1 MSSFKVCVS
10 LILLFLTSCTST
22 FERNSEETTAQSRVT
37 VDPTPTPSQSASA
50 TPSIGADRSVV
61 NFNKIDSTLMAQGS
75 KFNIQSRTESSSNC
89 RHVMQYPQVS
99 GLADTALQTELNQAL
114 RQNMI
119 EQMGV
124 TGDLLEG
131 DRCPRAS
138 LRDAQ
143 NRPRPYTWSSCKT
156 HFAANRLVSIACLTL
171 SLPGAYP
178 HPEILPVTFD
188 LKTGKIYQLAELFK
202 PDSNYP
208 VRLAISMRDAWWE
221 TIPGY
226 ISFPFSSFEADPSY
240 QVEAG
245 PYFRFYFQEQ
255 CDVAFQYHWEDAR
268 VKISSSPPEVCMV
281 IPNLGGGASRN
292 YRMPVR
298 MGALEEI
305 LDTSGALNV
314 LAERIDDR

>member
-22 FERNSEETTAQSRVT
+22 FERNSEESMAQSRVT

-50 TPSIGADRSVV
+50 TPPIGADGGIVD
-61 NFNKIDSTLMAQGS
+61 FDKIDPTLIAQES

-99 GLADTALQTELNQAL
+99 GLADTALQTELNQSL

-119 EQMGV
+119 EQMRIE
-124 TGDLLEG
+124 GDLLEG
-131 DRCPRAS
+131 NRCPRKTPS
-138 LRDAQ
+138 VENSELHTDTV
-143 NRPRPYTWSSCKT
+143 YCKT
-156 HFAANRLVSIACLTL
+156 YFAASRLVSIACLTL
-171 SLPGAYP
+171 SFPGAYP
-178 HPEILPVTFD
+178 YPEIHPVTFD

-208 VRLAISMRDAWWE
+208 VRLAVSMRDAWWE
-221 TIPGY
+221 VGNPIP
-226 ISFPFSSFEADPSY
+226 FPFYRFEADPPY
-240 QVEAG
+240 KIEAR

-255 CDVAFQYHWEDAR
+255 CDVAFRYHWEDAR

-298 MGALEEI
+298 MEALKEI
-305 LDTSGALNV
+305 LDTSGALSV